1 MVVASLARA
10 AIPWA
15 PDLKILALL
24 FAIGGCTMGAANPSM
39 MPTPFFLSYCF
50 VFSQENRTHLQS
62 ILLLDPKFINV
73 DLTSCFA
80 REHPVLGVKFQ
91 LCGLLVDSGQR
102 APDRDLG

>member
-1 MVVASLARA
+1 MIVAAAARA
-10 AIPWA
+10 ALPWA
-15 PDLKILALL
+15 PNLYVMGAL
-24 FAIGGCTMGAANPSM
+24 FAITGGSLGAANPSM